1 MSKHVIKS
9 IFTCL
14 LFIFIVFNAS
24 AKKDTVAISKA
35 FLKKIIKLDIKGK
48 GGYQGECLSMK
59 IKNNSADSIL
69 IFIEAGWRF
78 DSSDSTMQDILVVK
92 DQYLP
97 LAKKQEKTF
106 GVEGFC
112 CQAHKAGPAE
122 KSKFAIGDSAKGQLR
137 TIAKYLNKIKVS
149 ISNLQHAIWVVSDNN
164 DLSSVEDD
172 GTDASKK
179 LREFIAKLKG
189 IEVPFYNTKYK
200 VEPGPAFSGKPK
212 NITAKLNYTINND
225 LAMVMANIRDEAG
238 TIVKSF
244 IIQKGAMR
252 GEYTFDMDW
261 DVSNMTKGKYTV
273 RIYENQR
280 ELIKQSINLN

>member
-1 MSKHVIKS
+1 MSKHFVKS
-9 IFTCL
+9 VFTFL

-137 TIAKYLNKIKVS
+137 TIAKYLSKIKVS
-149 ISNLQHAIWVVSDNN
+149 IDNLQHAIWVVSDNN

-172 GTDASKK
+172 GTDTSKK

-189 IEVPFYNTKYK
+189 IQVPFYNTKYK

-212 NITAKLNYTINND
+212 NITAKLNYSINND
-225 LAMVMANIRDEAG
+225 LALVMANIRDEAG

-244 IIQKGAMR
+244 ILQKGAMR

-261 DVSNMTKGKYTV
+261 DVSNMTKGKYTI

-280 ELIKQSINLN
+280 ELLKQSINLN

>member
-1 MSKHVIKS
+1 MSKHFVKS
-9 IFTCL
+9 VFTFL

-137 TIAKYLNKIKVS
+137 TIAKYLSKIKVS
-149 ISNLQHAIWVVSDNN
+149 IDNLQHAIWVVSDNN

-189 IEVPFYNTKYK
+189 IQVPFYNTKYK

-212 NITAKLNYTINND
+212 NITAKLNYSINND
-225 LAMVMANIRDEAG
+225 LALVMANIRDEAG

-244 IIQKGAMR
+244 ILQKGAMR

-261 DVSNMTKGKYTV
+261 DVSNMTKGKYTI

-280 ELIKQSINLN
+280 ELLKQSINLN

>member
-1 MSKHVIKS
+1 MSKLFIKS
-9 IFTCL
+9 TLTCL
-14 LFIFIVFNAS
+14 LFFSIALSAS

-112 CQAHKAGPAE
+112 CQAHNGAPAE

-137 TIAKYLNKIKVS
+137 TIAKYLSKIKVS

-179 LREFIAKLKG
+179 LREFISKLKG
-189 IEVPFYNTKYK
+189 IEIPWYNTKYK
-200 VEPGPAFSGKPK
+200 TEPGPAFSGKPK
-212 NITAKLNYTINND
+212 NITAKLNYSINND
-225 LAMVMANIRDEAG
+225 LALVMANIRDEAG

-244 IIQKGAMR
+244 MITKGAMR

-261 DVSNMTKGKYTV
+261 DVSNMPKGKYYLRV
-273 RIYENQR
+273 YENQR
-280 ELIKQSINLN
+280 ELLKQIINLK

>member
-1 MSKHVIKS
+1 MSKHFVKS
-9 IFTCL
+9 VFTFV

-137 TIAKYLNKIKVS
+137 TIAKYLSKIKVS
-149 ISNLQHAIWVVSDNN
+149 IDNLQHAIWVVSDNN

-172 GTDASKK
+172 GTDTSKK

-189 IEVPFYNTKYK
+189 IQVPFYNTKYK

-212 NITAKLNYTINND
+212 NITAKLNYSINND
-225 LAMVMANIRDEAG
+225 LALVMANIRDEAG

-244 IIQKGAMR
+244 ILQKGAMR

-280 ELIKQSINLN
+280 ELLKQSINLN

>member
-1 MSKHVIKS
+1 MSKQLNRY
-9 IFTCL
+9 IFTPLLL
-14 LFIFIVFNAS
+14 LFIAFNAS

-112 CQAHKAGPAE
+112 CQAHNKAPAE
-122 KSKFAIGDSAKGQLR
+122 KSKFAIGDSSKGQLR
-137 TIAKYLNKIKVS
+137 TIAKYLNKVKVS
-149 ISNLQHAIWVVSDNN
+149 ISNIQNAIWVMSDNN
-164 DLSSVEDD
+164 DLSSVEDEN
-172 GTDASKK
+172 TEPSKK

-189 IEVPFYNTKYK
+189 IEVPFYSTSYK
-200 VEPGPAFSGKPK
+200 NEPGSVFSGKPK
-212 NITAKLNYTINND
+212 NITAKLAYSINND
-225 LAMVMANIRDEAG
+225 LALVMANIRDEAG

-280 ELIKQSINLN
+280 ELLKQVIKLN

>member
-1 MSKHVIKS
+1 MSKPFIKS
-9 IFTCL
+9 VFTSLL
-14 LFIFIVFNAS
+14 LFFLVFNVS
-24 AKKDTVAISKA
+24 GKKDTVAISKA

-48 GGYQGECLSMK
+48 GGFQGECLSMK

-112 CQAHKAGPAE
+112 CQAHKSGPAE
-122 KSKFAIGDSAKGQLR
+122 KSKFAIGDSAKGPLR
-137 TIAKYLNKIKVS
+137 TIAKYLSKIKVS

-172 GTDASKK
+172 GTEPSKK
-179 LREFIAKLKG
+179 LREFISKLKG
-189 IEVPFYNTKYK
+189 IEIPWYNTKYK
-200 VEPGPAFSGKPK
+200 NEPGPAFSGKPK
-212 NITAKLNYTINND
+212 YITAKLNYSINND
-225 LAMVMANIRDEAG
+225 LALVMANIRDEAG

-244 IIQKGAMR
+244 MITKGAMR

-261 DVSNMTKGKYTV
+261 DVSNMPKGKYYLRV
-273 RIYENQR
+273 YENQR
-280 ELIKQSINLN
+280 ELLKQIINLK

>member
-1 MSKHVIKS
+1 MSKHLIKT
-9 IFTCL
+9 ILTCL
-14 LFIFIVFNAS
+14 LFFSLAFTAS

-48 GGYQGECLSMK
+48 GGFQGECLSMK

-112 CQAHKAGPAE
+112 CQAHNKSPAE

-149 ISNLQHAIWVVSDNN
+149 ISNIQSAIWVVSDNN
-164 DLSSVEDD
+164 DLSSVEDEN
-172 GTDASKK
+172 TEPSKK

-189 IEVPFYNTKYK
+189 IEVPFYSTKYK

-212 NITAKLNYTINND
+212 NITAKLSYSVSND
-225 LAMVMANIRDEAG
+225 LAMVIANIRDEAG

-244 IIQKGAMR
+244 ILQKGAMR

-280 ELIKQSINLN
+280 ELLNQVIKLN

>member
-1 MSKHVIKS
+1 MGKNTIKPVIS
-9 IFTCL
+9 FCL
-14 LFIFIVFNAS
+14 FVLFALNAS

-35 FLKKIIKLDIKGK
+35 FLKKIIKLEIKGK

-69 IFIEAGWRF
+69 IYIEAGWRF

-112 CQAHKAGPAE
+112 CQAHKSGLAE

-137 TIAKYLNKIKVS
+137 TIAKYLNKVKVS

-189 IEVPFYNTKYK
+189 IEIPWYNTKYK
-200 VEPGPAFSGKPK
+200 TEPGPAFSGKPK
-212 NITAKLNYTINND
+212 NITGKMNYVVSND

-244 IIQKGAMR
+244 LIHKGAMR

-261 DVSNMTKGKYTV
+261 DVSNMPKGKYTL

-280 ELIKQSINLN
+280 ELLKQNINLN